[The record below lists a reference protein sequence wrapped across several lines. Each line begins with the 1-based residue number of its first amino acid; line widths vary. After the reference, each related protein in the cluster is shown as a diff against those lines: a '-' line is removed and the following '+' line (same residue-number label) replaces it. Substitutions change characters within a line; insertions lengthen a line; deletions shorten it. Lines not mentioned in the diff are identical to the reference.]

1 MVGVEQLEQA
11 FKNAVQ
17 KKEYHW
23 YSEDKFQFQI

>member
-1 MVGVEQLEQA
+1 MAGAGQLEQA
-11 FKNAVQ
+11 SNNAVK